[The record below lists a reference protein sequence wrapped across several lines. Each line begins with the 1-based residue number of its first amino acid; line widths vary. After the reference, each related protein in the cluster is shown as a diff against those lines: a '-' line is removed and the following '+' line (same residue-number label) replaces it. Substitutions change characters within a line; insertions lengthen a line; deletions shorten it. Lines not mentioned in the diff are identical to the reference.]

1 MTTKTLGGAFTP
13 KLDKDSGRVRLV
25 KSSGY
30 KKNASQKIA
39 ARKSKKVRV
48 TRTVKGFQRQ

>member
-13 KLDKDSGRVRLV
+13 KTDKSGRVRLV

-39 ARKSKKVRV
+39 AKKSKKVRV
-48 TRTVKGFQRQ
+48 TRTVKGFQRP